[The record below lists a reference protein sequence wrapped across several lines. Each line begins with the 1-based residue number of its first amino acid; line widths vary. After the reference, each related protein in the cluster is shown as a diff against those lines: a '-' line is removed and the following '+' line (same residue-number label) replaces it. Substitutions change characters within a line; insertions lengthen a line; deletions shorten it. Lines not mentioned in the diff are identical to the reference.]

1 MKDENTK
8 MCIKCIR
15 IGNILKLKGLNIN
28 RIRSGG
34 GEGGGGG
41 GVEGVGLE
49 RGVGFH
55 SCR

>member
-41 GVEGVGLE
+41 GGGRLGEGG
-49 RGVGFH
+49 RI
-55 SCR
+55 S